1 MAKQRPELGTF
12 ARPVSTFVSPIEAR
26 NMVTPVDE
34 QAIRETYA
42 FADAFS
48 DLSQSMVKLAG
59 TIKADSNKEDYLAG
73 QELVNKSRKQYADLV
88 STGQINPAENPW
100 LAVGAQ
106 EASGFIEASQARAE
120 FQQIYDREVANN
132 PELLKDS
139 SYFDALAA
147 SFVAQKSA
155 KFGTAQYLSRS
166 FYKDFNPYLVT
177 MSAQH
182 SEAVGKYSQNRIML
196 ATQLKTAD
204 ELANV
209 EKARVPGYRQ
219 KIDGVD
225 DQPPAQNF
233 GLRPDGTPKGAGW
246 LGILYN
252 ANNEPVTEYSIG
264 VEIDG
269 KQMDIPT
276 LVPTLTEEEIRS
288 VRYASSFP
296 PDDPRSQPSAE
307 IVQKAVDH
315 ARKRIANGQSPFRT
329 DAEPDVNEKAYMDAV
344 GKSVSEIQMFMDE
357 MGRNMGQPRVVNLTV
372 AQNLI
377 RMMSEGGDP
386 DAAEEVLNSL
396 KSGTGRLV
404 DVSEVKAMLQNAAPD
419 IAKNRFGIRNKQ
431 ETALVESFISREFDS
446 VYNTVASR
454 GDSAVVGPDVERFR
468 SLLGQLPTIGVEQE
482 NKLLSQYVE
491 SWNKARKEGA
501 SFLDGVS
508 MSRLRSRFIEDFKN
522 DRSEVKDYATMRR
535 NLNAT
540 LVSLNIPLD
549 SEKGRKAVGEMM
561 TTVDRALQ
569 DTIPQFVKGTNE
581 MLAKM
586 KAEGKISGPV
596 PEITTIYPERNDP
609 PFVAEAKAMARG
621 VYNMNR
627 IIAGVEFESPE
638 LLIDYRRPATSGITP
653 VSVESGVDPQLADLI
668 YAYNASRG
676 GYFPTEKLLGTG
688 DGSKRVAEFLQSV
701 SAKMSAGIPIS
712 EAVRDSSQNVNL
724 NIPGLA
730 LTDIAQGGAQAE
742 DLRAAMAAAKEEF
755 LEDQSVLG
763 PFWENFFPW
772 AGGVLNPD
780 SESVFHSMYA
790 QAYVASLNDTKDHKA
805 AIEAA
810 NKMVNSDL
818 LFYNGAVFRKSAM
831 DTYNVDTFLIAE
843 FISSKTDVPKATL
856 VTVGF
861 DQRNLPIMALRS
873 PEGNS
878 INNEYYTF
886 EQISSPEVRIP
897 LIKSIERRRREE
909 VADIERIRRE
919 MPKTPTQ
926 PKF

>member
-1 MAKQRPELGTF
+1 
-12 ARPVSTFVSPIEAR
+12 
-26 NMVTPVDE
+26 
-34 QAIRETYA
+34 
-42 FADAFS
+42 
-48 DLSQSMVKLAG
+48 
-59 TIKADSNKEDYLAG
+59 
-73 QELVNKSRKQYADLV
+73 
-88 STGQINPAENPW
+88 
-100 LAVGAQ
+100 
-106 EASGFIEASQARAE
+106 
-120 FQQIYDREVANN
+120 
-132 PELLKDS
+132 
-139 SYFDALAA
+139 
-147 SFVAQKSA
+147 
-155 KFGTAQYLSRS
+155 
-166 FYKDFNPYLVT
+166 
-177 MSAQH
+177 
-182 SEAVGKYSQNRIML
+182 
-196 ATQLKTAD
+196 
-204 ELANV
+204 
-209 EKARVPGYRQ
+209 
-219 KIDGVD
+219 
-225 DQPPAQNF
+225 
-233 GLRPDGTPKGAGW
+233 
-246 LGILYN
+246 
-252 ANNEPVTEYSIG
+252 
-264 VEIDG
+264 
-269 KQMDIPT
+269 
-276 LVPTLTEEEIRS
+276 
-288 VRYASSFP
+288 
-296 PDDPRSQPSAE
+296 
-307 IVQKAVDH
+307 
-315 ARKRIANGQSPFRT
+315 
-329 DAEPDVNEKAYMDAV
+329 
-344 GKSVSEIQMFMDE
+344 
-357 MGRNMGQPRVVNLTV
+357 
-372 AQNLI
+372 
-377 RMMSEGGDP
+377 
-386 DAAEEVLNSL
+386 
-396 KSGTGRLV
+396 
-404 DVSEVKAMLQNAAPD
+404 
-419 IAKNRFGIRNKQ
+419 
-431 ETALVESFISREFDS
+431 
-446 VYNTVASR
+446 
-454 GDSAVVGPDVERFR
+454 
-468 SLLGQLPTIGVEQE
+468 
-482 NKLLSQYVE
+482 
-491 SWNKARKEGA
+491 
-501 SFLDGVS
+501 
-508 MSRLRSRFIEDFKN
+508 
-522 DRSEVKDYATMRR
+522 
-535 NLNAT
+535 
-540 LVSLNIPLD
+540 
-549 SEKGRKAVGEMM
+549 MM